1 MAQSLNHHLGQPRPV
16 RVIGAIALRTA
27 ICLLLLV
34 MLMVLA
40 ETWVPDLVDPVL
52 LRLGI

>member
-1 MAQSLNHHLGQPRPV
+1 MAQSLNHHLGQSRPV
-16 RVIGAIALRTA
+16 RVIGVIAMRTA

-34 MLMVLA
+34 MLTVLA
-40 ETWVPDLVDPVL
+40 EAWVPDLVDPVL